1 MAAPTVAARVGE
13 VAKTALA
20 TAAETLAIFTEI
32 AKIITTRADDMLD
45 DISEGLRPVKK
56 AEDEKKP

>member
-1 MAAPTVAARVGE
+1 MASPTVAARVGE
-13 VAKTALA
+13 VAKTVLA
-20 TAAETLAIFTEI
+20 TAAEFLAIGTEI

-45 DISEGLRPVKK
+45 DISEGLRSVKK